1 MPIRRNLTFGVC
13 LILFGVGAAARGQA
27 PGLGPVGQTNGS
39 ADLAPPDLNPWS
51 AWDKVERAPKKA
63 AAKSEGEWG
72 ALTAQ
77 TTVQDGWAPSAWE
90 EPAWK
95 RTWQTNESYH
105 LPLTGPLFVFGQ
117 LGANSGE
124 AAQQDMQVTGQTGLA
139 CKLPQ
144 LGPVADVQVR
154 SGPRLAYTDP
164 LRPDRT
170 SSRSDWLLEVQAR
183 LPLVARVGLEYQG
196 TAAPALTPV
205 DHDWVNQD
213 IHLAFPVGA
222 AGKFQLGA
230 KHKWQDTAGS
240 RTGADSTQLYMGLE
254 LSR

>member
-1 MPIRRNLTFGVC
+1 
-13 LILFGVGAAARGQA
+13 
-27 PGLGPVGQTNGS
+27 
-39 ADLAPPDLNPWS
+39 
-51 AWDKVERAPKKA
+51 
-63 AAKSEGEWG
+63 
-72 ALTAQ
+72 
-77 TTVQDGWAPSAWE
+77 VQDHWAPSAWE

-95 RTWQTNESYH
+95 RTWQTNESYR
-105 LPLTGPLFVFGQ
+105 LALAGPVFVFGQ
-117 LGANSGE
+117 VGANSGE

-139 CKLPQ
+139 CKLP
-144 LGPVADVQVR
+144 LGPVADFQVR
-154 SGPRLAYTDP
+154 GGPRVAYTDP

-170 SSRSDWLLEVQAR
+170 SARSDWLLEVQAR

-196 TAAPALTPV
+196 SAAPALTPV

-213 IHLAFPVGA
+213 VHLAFPVGA

-230 KHKWQDTAGS
+230 KHKWQNTGDA